1 MLNKFYR
8 VNEDLKVISFNKEVK
23 CSMPPFGPAF
33 DAAASA
39 VMLKFRDIDGIT
51 EVLQTRLLQLSK
63 CIEYTECFIQ
73 TVETVRPGG

>member
-39 VMLKFRDIDGIT
+39 AMLKISRHRRHYKGFT
-51 EVLQTRLLQLSK
+51 NTSATAEQV
-63 CIEYTECFIQ
+63 Y
-73 TVETVRPGG
+73 

>member
-39 VMLKFRDIDGIT
+39 AMLKF
-51 EVLQTRLLQLSK
+51 
-63 CIEYTECFIQ
+63 
-73 TVETVRPGG
+73 